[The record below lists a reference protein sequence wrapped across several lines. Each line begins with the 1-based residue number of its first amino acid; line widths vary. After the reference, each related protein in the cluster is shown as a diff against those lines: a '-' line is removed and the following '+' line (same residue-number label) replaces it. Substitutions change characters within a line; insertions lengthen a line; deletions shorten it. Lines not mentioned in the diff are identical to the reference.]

1 MRSGASAATVRQRR
15 WALDQAV
22 TAAALERLAGPAPSA
37 DVVAAL
43 ALPRLARATADVT
56 LADLLDP
63 VFVARYT
70 AWSATGVL
78 SATGAGRSQAS
89 TRARVAALRALANH
103 HQRPEPAQSA
113 PPPDLREHL
122 APSLTRYA
130 IDALTA
136 RGLEGLERAGT
147 GTDPRADER
156 IRLAAMLVVVELCPL
171 RSAQMC
177 ALRRDAV
184 RSGGAALSP
193 TTPTTPTV
201 PTTPTARTPGNR
213 TSGQPPV
220 REGPPDDFR
229 VPVGWRPVLAHWLE
243 RRDRLVDALEG
254 TTEALWVS
262 VRPNHDPRTRA
273 SLPPGLPLQP
283 RGLQR
288 SYARAVAHANVEHVG
303 TPGFPLPRSF
313 DLLRRSA
320 AARHGAA
327 ADTALQGQDRPWWD
341 T

>member
-1 MRSGASAATVRQRR
+1 VQATWAIEAYLKALTRRGASPATIRQRR

-37 DVVAAL
+37 AAVAAIG
-43 ALPRLARATADVT
+43 LPRLARATSEVT
-56 LADLLDP
+56 LVELLDP

-70 AWSATGVL
+70 AWSATGAL
-78 SATGAGRSQAS
+78 SGTGAGRSQAS
-89 TRARVAALRALANH
+89 TRARVAALRALAGH

-130 IDALTA
+130 IDALTS
-136 RGLEGLERAGT
+136 RGFEHHNTDDIGVGTGDERA
-147 GTDPRADER
+147 
-156 IRLAAMLVVVELCPL
+156 RLAAMLVVVELCPL

-177 ALRRDAV
+177 ALRRGAV
-184 RSGGAALSP
+184 RADGALLTPP
-193 TTPTTPTV
+193 TPPGQDDTADDLQV
-201 PTTPTARTPGNR
+201 PAR
-213 TSGQPPV
+213 
-220 REGPPDDFR
+220 
-229 VPVGWRPVLAHWLE
+229 WRPVLEHWLG
-243 RRDRLVDALEG
+243 RRDRLVAALEG

-273 SLPPGLPLQP
+273 TLPPGLPLHP

-288 SYARAVAHANVEHVG
+288 SYAKAVALANVEHLG

-313 DLLRRSA
+313 DLLRRSV

-327 ADTALQGQDRPWWD
+327 AEAQDGTGWGG
-341 T
+341 